1 MLSLIHDSTVNGKE
15 ECYHFINNYINLLIH
30 QILLFYS
37 QSVACDLCNKY
48 IHVRAGCTK
57 FMNLLFA
64 TNWKSNKFLCNL
76 LFDGKYLLCKLK
88 TEKKIKLVFL
98 IFLFILLVVLYSLH
112 QQILESWFY
121 KPLIKVFRTGL
132 HPSIPVL

>member
-48 IHVRAGCTK
+48 IHVCAGCTK
-57 FMNLLFA
+57 FMNVLFA

-112 QQILESWFY
+112 QQILES
-121 KPLIKVFRTGL
+121 
-132 HPSIPVL
+132 